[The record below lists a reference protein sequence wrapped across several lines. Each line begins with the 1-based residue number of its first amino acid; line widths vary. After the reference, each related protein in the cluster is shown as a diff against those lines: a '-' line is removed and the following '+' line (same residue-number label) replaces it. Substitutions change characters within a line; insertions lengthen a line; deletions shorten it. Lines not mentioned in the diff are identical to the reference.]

1 MSVGIE
7 DEIRVRSVTVI
18 TGREKRRDKSG
29 TERSAGGDTA
39 PSATTYHF
47 NIKLTTITLKYHF
60 ISSPTTTITYS

>member
-18 TGREKRRDKSG
+18 TGREKRRDKS
-29 TERSAGGDTA
+29 ATA
-39 PSATTYHF
+39 YHF
-47 NIKLTTITLKYHF
+47 SINFKHIALKYHF